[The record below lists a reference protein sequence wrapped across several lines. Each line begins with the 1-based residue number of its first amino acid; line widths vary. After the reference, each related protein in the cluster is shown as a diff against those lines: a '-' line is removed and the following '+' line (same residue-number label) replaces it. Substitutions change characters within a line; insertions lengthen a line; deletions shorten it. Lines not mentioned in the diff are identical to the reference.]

1 MGKQLSGTSIFKPAL
16 RATTALALSLGL
28 AGPGLAQDSDE
39 EPQAKRSVLL
49 GTITLFAD
57 RLGRALT
64 DVQGHISVVDGEE
77 LTERNVQSLE
87 DLLRYIPGVTP
98 VRQVSGADPFGGQT
112 GIRIRG
118 VEGNRV
124 QMVVDGGRIPER
136 IIDGSRDYLSFG
148 FTRQVD
154 VVRGPASVL
163 WGADALGGVLA
174 LETIDPE
181 DILMGRDR
189 GGQVTLGY
197 TQLTDATDV
206 AVAFAQR
213 FGSGWSLLVARS
225 RSIDHE
231 MELTN
236 ADPTGGRWPC
246 ARPVAFGSVTCGEFN
261 PLDRTSDRTLV
272 KLVWNISDT
281 QTLKFTFDHLD
292 RLSEIDNTLSR
303 SATVFANPRERDIF
317 RTRYAAEYEVS
328 LSGPVDSVKAT
339 LAWTPSGYDQ
349 HALSVANAA
358 GVITQTHDYVNYSE
372 DFLELDIQAT
382 SRFTW
387 GGSKHVLTFGLD
399 ADRAETSYDRTRRV
413 VNVTTGAPD
422 VWSVPGGFNF
432 TDGSTTRADLYI
444 QDSITLLGGRLE
456 LTPGLRYATYR
467 MKPTA
472 NDSVVAHPD
481 NPTTTRERKELL
493 KSLGATWR
501 FNDTYSVWAHYGEGF
516 KMPTFQQLYTSS
528 VSGTS
533 ELVPAPWLVPEEV
546 ESIEIGFR
554 GEYADGFFAVN
565 AFNARYKNFIESF
578 WFIPGTTPQEIS
590 YRNISAVETWGVELE
605 GGWDVNDRL
614 RLTGSVAW
622 MDGKATAAPGAAPT
636 QHLVPPLT
644 AVLGVSYDLPDIG
657 VTLNATATLVDG
669 MQTVNAANFTPP
681 GYGVLDVGAS
691 WTFAENAVLNLTV
704 YNLLDK
710 KYYEMGAASSALAA
724 TAATTNTVP
733 PELFTGPGRTLTL
746 SLDYKF

>member
-1 MGKQLSGTSIFKPAL
+1 
-16 RATTALALSLGL
+16 
-28 AGPGLAQDSDE
+28 
-39 EPQAKRSVLL
+39 
-49 GTITLFAD
+49 
-57 RLGRALT
+57 
-64 DVQGHISVVDGEE
+64 
-77 LTERNVQSLE
+77 
-87 DLLRYIPGVTP
+87 
-98 VRQVSGADPFGGQT
+98 
-112 GIRIRG
+112 
-118 VEGNRV
+118 
-124 QMVVDGGRIPER
+124 MVVDGGRIPER

-387 GGSKHVLTFGLD
+387 GGSEHVLTFGLD

-432 TDGSTTRADLYI
+432 TDGSTTPADLYI

>member
-16 RATTALALSLGL
+16 WASTALALALGL

-39 EPQAKRSVLL
+39 EAKAKKPVLL

-64 DVQGHISVVDGEE
+64 DVQGHISVVGGEE

-98 VRQVSGADPFGGQT
+98 VRQVSGADPFGGQI

-118 VEGNRV
+118 VDGNRV

-136 IIDGSRDYLSFG
+136 IIDGSRDYLDFG
-148 FTRQVD
+148 FTKQVD

-181 DILMGRDR
+181 DILAGRDR

-197 TQLTDATDV
+197 GELTDATNV

-213 FGSGWSLLVARS
+213 FGSDWSLLVARS

-231 MELTN
+231 MKLTN

-272 KLVWNISDT
+272 KLVWDIDDT

-317 RTRYAAEYEVS
+317 RTRYAAEYEAS
-328 LSGPVDSVKAT
+328 FSGAIDSVKAT

-372 DFLELDIQAT
+372 DFLELDVQAT

-387 GGSKHVLTFGLD
+387 GGSEHVLTFGLD

-413 VNVTTGAPD
+413 VNVTAGTD
-422 VWSVPGGFNF
+422 VWSVPTGFNF

-444 QDSITLLGGRLE
+444 QDQITLLGGKLE

-467 MKPTA
+467 MVPTL
-472 NDSVVAHPD
+472 NDSVVPHPD
-481 NPTTTRERKELL
+481 NPTEPIERKALL
-493 KSLGATWR
+493 GSLGATWR

-528 VSGTS
+528 LSGTF

-546 ESIEIGFR
+546 KSIEIGFR
-554 GEYADGFFAVN
+554 GEYAAGFFAVN
-565 AFNARYKNFIESF
+565 AFQAKYKNFIESF
-578 WFIPGTTPQEIS
+578 WFVPGTTPQEIS

-622 MDGKATAAPGAAPT
+622 MDGKAIATPGATPT

-644 AVLGVSYDLPDIG
+644 AVLGATYDLPDIG

-669 MQTVNAANFTPP
+669 MQTVNPANFTPH
-681 GYGVLDVGAS
+681 GYGVLDLGAS

-704 YNLLDK
+704 YNALDR

-733 PELFTGPGRTLTL
+733 PELFTGPGRTLAL